1 MREYNENK
9 VYDWLDNPFQVDRGS
24 PIFNLP
30 PMPIDDS
37 FIPKNTDI
45 TLIRFQIT
53 YLLPLL
59 KSRFVFSVIR
69 MGVLIQKSI

>member
-37 FIPKNTDI
+37 FIPKKYWYNLDPLPDYISVASFEI
-45 TLIRFQIT
+45 TF
-53 YLLPLL
+53 
-59 KSRFVFSVIR
+59 FVFRNS
-69 MGVLIQKSI
+69 